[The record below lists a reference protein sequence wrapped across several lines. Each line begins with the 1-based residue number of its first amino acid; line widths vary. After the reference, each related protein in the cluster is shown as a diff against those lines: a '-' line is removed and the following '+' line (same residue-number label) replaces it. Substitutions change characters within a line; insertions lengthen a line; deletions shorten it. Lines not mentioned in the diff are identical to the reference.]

1 MKDLKAKFEEVKS
14 ERDQLHSDL
23 ESRTNELEKIRTDLI
38 DADAKVSVVHIS
50 MKMTHVILMI
60 HLYES
65 PIIKNAGWLIHF
77 DFVSRIYQ
85 IRIYLHFVVFV
96 LFTNVILMLDLN

>member
-1 MKDLKAKFEEVKS
+1 MFQNSEEVRSNALDGELKDLKAKFEEVKS

-50 MKMTHVILMI
+50 MEMIHVILMI
-60 HLYES
+60 HLYDS
-65 PIIKNAGWLIHF
+65 PN
-77 DFVSRIYQ
+77 
-85 IRIYLHFVVFV
+85 
-96 LFTNVILMLDLN
+96 NN